1 MKLYHK
7 YLVCSLLLVV
17 FSISSC
23 DLEKANVNPNNP
35 VDAPMSALLTSS
47 QVVMS
52 YIIGSDA
59 SAYSSIFVQQMSGTG
74 VDFLP
79 YDNYNGAG
87 DRYDLLW
94 STLYSN
100 SGSDLV
106 KIIEKAEKSNSP
118 HYSGIAKILLAYSVG
133 TLTDLF
139 GDIPYTDAFKGT
151 ANLKPTYDSQ
161 EKVYTEIQNL
171 LSQAIEELGQSNS
184 SQKPGTDDVIYR
196 GDLNKWTAAAWTLK
210 ARYSIHLS
218 KLDATKAATEA
229 LNALYSGGIN
239 GTYRGI
245 AASNADLQLNFFSS
259 ATQAHPLW
267 QLTNLRPGWV
277 ALGGNFV
284 NLLNGNGPEMPADP
298 RRPFF
303 ATPVAPAPAAPE
315 YRGTIAGKPI
325 LPASNIGPFYNSQN
339 SPVPLLTYAEAKFIE
354 AEARLL
360 LNENDPLAEQV
371 LQQAVRASLDKVAGS
386 AVSGAEKDEYM
397 AKRASFGEASSL
409 EEKRSVIITQKYIA
423 LFTQPEVWVDY
434 RRTGYPALTPAIGGA
449 TGFNP
454 GGGIPRRLPYPISE
468 ITYNADNVPAK
479 VQSYESPRLWW
490 DK

>member
-1 MKLYHK
+1 
-7 YLVCSLLLVV
+7 
-17 FSISSC
+17 
-23 DLEKANVNPNNP
+23 
-35 VDAPMSALLTSS
+35 
-47 QVVMS
+47 
-52 YIIGSDA
+52 
-59 SAYSSIFVQQMSGTG
+59 
-74 VDFLP
+74 
-79 YDNYNGAG
+79 
-87 DRYDLLW
+87 
-94 STLYSN
+94 
-100 SGSDLV
+100 
-106 KIIEKAEKSNSP
+106 
-118 HYSGIAKILLAYSVG
+118 LAYSLG

-139 GDIPYTDAFKGT
+139 GDIPYTDAFKGA

-171 LSQAIEELGQSNS
+171 LTQAIEELGQSNS
-184 SQKPGTDDVIYR
+184 ALKPGADDVIYK
-196 GDLNKWTAAAWTLK
+196 GDLSKWIAAAWTLK

-229 LNALYSGGIN
+229 LNALYNGGVN

-245 AASNADLQLNFFSS
+245 AGNNADLQLNFFSS
-259 ATQAHPLW
+259 PTQAHPLW

-284 NLLNGNGPEMPADP
+284 SLLNGDGAELPADP
-298 RRPFF
+298 RRPYF

-315 YRGTIAGKPI
+315 YKGTVAGKPV
-325 LPASNIGPFYNSQN
+325 LPASIIGPFYNSQN

-360 LNENDPLAEQV
+360 LNANDPLAEQV
-371 LQQAVRASLDKVAGS
+371 LQGAVRASFDKVTGNG
-386 AVSGAEKDEYM
+386 VPETIKQEYIT
-397 AKRASFGEASSL
+397 KRASFGEVSTL
-409 EEKRSVIITQKYIA
+409 EEKRSVLITQKYIA

-468 ITYNADNVPAK
+468 ITYNADNVPTN